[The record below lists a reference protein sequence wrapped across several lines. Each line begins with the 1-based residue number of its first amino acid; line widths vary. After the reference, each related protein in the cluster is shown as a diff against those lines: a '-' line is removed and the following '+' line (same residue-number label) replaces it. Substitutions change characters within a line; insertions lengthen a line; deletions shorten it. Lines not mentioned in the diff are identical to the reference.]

1 VGRTRTIKGKGVPE
15 IEDKNGWPGNSLGQ
29 WSVELGKALAQRIA
43 PELESDSARA
53 RDNSTNALIERYRRG
68 KPPVGTVRYRP
79 YGTATE
85 EPSR

>member
-43 PELESDSARA
+43 PGNYSAASGRVTGVA
-53 RDNSTNALIERYRRG
+53 S
-68 KPPVGTVRYRP
+68 
-79 YGTATE
+79 
-85 EPSR
+85 